1 MARFVQA
8 NLLDCKISAYPWYA
22 DTENGR
28 KNANKQ
34 APNLIF
40 IDHDFKDFR
49 SEKAFNKAVD
59 TTVSNIA
66 NDLGGRPTVIGSGH
80 GCHVY
85 QPIDV
90 PTLENYQEFLDLAN
104 GQPSRRFLQYME
116 SRLSGTKSD
125 SCHNHTM
132 SLRNC
137 MLRIPGSYNAK
148 TEDLRPVELLQSW
161 DNVRPK
167 VSKDLLFDFYL
178 DLCDRKIKEYD
189 DKDKDKDKS
198 NSKYYKLTTSKPY
211 HNCRYFQY
219 PPRPSMESKDSE

>member
-1 MARFVQA
+1 MLTLKAVG
-8 NLLDCKISAYPWYA
+8 
-22 DTENGR
+22 TT
-28 KNANKQ
+28 Q

-40 IDHDFKDFR
+40 IDHDSKDFR
-49 SEKAFNKAVD
+49 SEKAFDKAVD
-59 TTVSNIA
+59 VTVSNIA
-66 NDLGGRPTVIGSGH
+66 NDLGGKPTIINSGH

-85 QPIDV
+85 QPISFDI
-90 PTLENYQEFLDLAN
+90 PLLENYKGLVDLAN

-148 TEDLRPVELLQSW
+148 TNEDLRQVELLQSW

-167 VSKDLLFDFYL
+167 ISTRKDLLFDFYL
-178 DLCDRKIKEYD
+178 DLCDRKIKEM
-189 DKDKDKDKS
+189 
-198 NSKYYKLTTSKPY
+198 TTRTIQHGKG
-211 HNCRYFQY
+211 RQQ
-219 PPRPSMESKDSE
+219 